1 MLALFDYSST
11 SALAIFR
18 IAPILGWRTMTQKDL
33 DQKLDEVERLLND
46 PDVQLE
52 PSRVWSLMDELA
64 RQPHPAA

>member
-1 MLALFDYSST
+1 
-11 SALAIFR
+11 
-18 IAPILGWRTMTQKDL
+18 MTQKDL